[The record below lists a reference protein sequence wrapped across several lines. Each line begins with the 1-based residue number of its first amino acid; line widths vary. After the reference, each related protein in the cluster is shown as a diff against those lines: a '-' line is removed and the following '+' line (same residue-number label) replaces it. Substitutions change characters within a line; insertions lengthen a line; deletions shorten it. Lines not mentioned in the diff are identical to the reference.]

1 MVIAM
6 MMMMMIIRMVVTMTM
21 MVMIMY
27 DDDDSDDDDKDG
39 SDDDNYD
46 DYDNGCDDNDDY
58 CDEDDD
64 DDDDDDYISY
74 RHPDVLI
81 EKQHI
86 WIELCR
92 AYKRY
97 YDSIAL
103 IMRQI
108 QRHRRSLTPAHSV
121 LLIAIR
127 SIHYDDVELRDN
139 RKYRRYMEAITV

>member
-64 DDDDDDYISY
+64 DDDDYISY

-86 WIELCR
+86 WIELYR

-97 YDSIAL
+97 YDSITL

>member
-6 MMMMMIIRMVVTMTM
+6 MMMMMIRMVVTMTM

-64 DDDDDDYISY
+64 DYISY

-86 WIELCR
+86 WIELYR

-97 YDSIAL
+97 YVSIAL

-108 QRHRRSLTPAHSV
+108 QRHRISLTPAHSV
-121 LLIAIR
+121 LLIAIG

>member
-1 MVIAM
+1 MVIAMMM

-39 SDDDNYD
+39 SDDDNHD

-58 CDEDDD
+58 CDE
-64 DDDDDDYISY
+64 DDDDDYISY

-86 WIELCR
+86 WIELYR

-97 YDSIAL
+97 YDSITL

-108 QRHRRSLTPAHSV
+108 QRHRISLTPAHSV